1 MTPAPARWRPTQLTL
16 AAGMVGLAYYAGEQI
31 AAALAFPPVYTISV
45 LTPPSAILTAAFL
58 LFPVRYW
65 WLCVAAAL
73 PVHWLLESGTD
84 ASAVLV
90 LVAFGAS
97 CLEGLIAA
105 CGMRVLCDEPTKL
118 DSFRRVAAFIGAAAF
133 AAPALASLLHAAVV
147 SSVLAQ
153 PYWQAWGLRTF
164 SSMLTQLCVVPL
176 ILLLADV
183 VRGGIRSIVSAR
195 WLEICL
201 FGACV
206 LLAALWVFG
215 EPNMPH
221 IPAIPPTPSVLL
233 LPFYF
238 WAAVRFGVGGI
249 SGALLATAFAAS
261 YEAHR
266 GNRPFSLVLPPAE
279 SLLAIQVYLAV
290 MSVPLM
296 CVAGLLQERRD
307 LVSNLSARLAFR
319 RLLKDISGRFVE
331 QPAET
336 AFPASLRLL
345 GEYFAADYVGVQN
358 LTDTGVLD
366 VEWQWRRSQ
375 GHTTADQHCPQK
387 YPWTY
392 GRVREGQAVI
402 VPSIEAFPRRAW
414 LDRDSFRAARM
425 HSAAVLPLLAAG
437 RVEGALAVVWA
448 RPKSASW
455 SEEQLAF
462 AAEVI
467 ASALARRSAEL
478 ALERGRQKIAAMAR
492 LSIMGELTAS
502 LAHQINQP
510 LTGILNNAEAGRR
523 FIDSGRATLPQLREI
538 LVDILEDNQR
548 AADVIRR
555 VRDILGRSE
564 WSPRELDANALVRE
578 VAELLA
584 SDAVL
589 RNVSLAWVLAPGPLP
604 VHGNRV
610 DLEQVVLNV
619 VSNAMDAV
627 ADKPIPERRVTIET
641 RSGGCEVEL
650 VIRDRGE
657 GFPAGFEERMFEPF
671 VTTKP
676 HGTGMGLAVAR
687 SVLENHGGNIC
698 AANHPEGGAVVTITL
713 PAASRAA

>member
-1 MTPAPARWRPTQLTL
+1 MTPASARWRPTQLTL
-16 AAGMVGLAYYAGEQI
+16 AAGTVGLAYYAGVQI
-31 AAALAFPPVYTISV
+31 AAALAFPPVYMISV
-45 LTPPSAILTAAFL
+45 LSPPSAILTAAFL
-58 LFPVRYW
+58 LLPMRHW
-65 WLCVAAAL
+65 WLCVAVAL
-73 PVHWLLESGTD
+73 PVHWLPESGTD
-84 ASAVLV
+84 QPALLALA
-90 LVAFGAS
+90 AFGAS

-105 CGMRVLCDEPTKL
+105 CGVRLLNDEPTKL

-133 AAPALASLLHAAVV
+133 AAPALSSFAHAAVV
-147 SSVLAQ
+147 SNALAQ
-153 PYWQAWGLRTF
+153 PYWQVWGLRTF
-164 SSMLTQLCVVPL
+164 SSVLAQLSVVPV
-176 ILLLADV
+176 ILLVADV
-183 VRGGIRSIVSAR
+183 VRGGVRPASSAR
-195 WLEICL
+195 WLEACL
-201 FGACV
+201 FGLCV
-206 LLAALWVFG
+206 VVAALWVFG
-215 EPNMPH
+215 EPNMPR
-221 IPAIPPTPSVLL
+221 IPAIPPTPSMLL

-238 WAAVRFGVGGI
+238 WAAVRFGVGAI
-249 SGALLATAFAAS
+249 SGALLITAVVAS
-261 YEAHR
+261 YEAHL
-266 GNRPFSLVLPPAE
+266 GNRPFSSVLAPAE

-296 CVAGLLQERRD
+296 CVAGLLQERRE
-307 LVSNLSARLAFR
+307 LVSDLSARLAFR

-331 QPAET
+331 QPADT
-336 AFPASLRLL
+336 AFPASLRQL
-345 GEYFAADYVGVQN
+345 GEYFDADYVGVQN
-358 LTDTGVLD
+358 LGDTGALR
-366 VEWQWRRSQ
+366 VEWQWHRNH
-375 GHTTADQHCPQK
+375 GHPTEDAHCPQR

-392 GRVREGQAVI
+392 ARVREGQAVI
-402 VPSIEAFPRRAW
+402 VSSIEAFPARAT
-414 LDRDSFRAARM
+414 LDRESFRAART
-425 HSAAVLPLLAAG
+425 HAAAVLPLLAAG

-448 RPKSASW
+448 RPRTASW
-455 SEEQLAF
+455 NEEQLAF

-478 ALERGRQKIAAMAR
+478 ALQRGRQKIAAMAR

-510 LTGILNNAEAGRR
+510 LTGISNNAEAGRR

-548 AADVIRR
+548 AAGVIRR

-564 WSPRELDANALVRE
+564 WSPRELDANTLVQE
-578 VAELLA
+578 VADLLA

-589 RNVSLAWVLAPGPLP
+589 RNVSLAWALAPGPLP

-627 ADKPIPERRVTIET
+627 ADKPIPERQVTIET
-641 RSGGCEVEL
+641 RSADRDVEL

-657 GFPAGFEERMFEPF
+657 GFPAGFEERIFEPF

-687 SVLENHGGNIC
+687 SVLENHGGSIC